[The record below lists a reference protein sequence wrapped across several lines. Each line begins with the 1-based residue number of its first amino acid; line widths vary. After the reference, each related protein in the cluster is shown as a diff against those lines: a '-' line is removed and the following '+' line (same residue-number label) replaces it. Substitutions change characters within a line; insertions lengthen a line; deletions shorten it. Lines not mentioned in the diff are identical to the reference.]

1 LLAPASQR
9 LAFNPTAYANGNGK
23 SLLICY
29 DQSRKC
35 TLSSKSFC
43 HLLLVCLAGS
53 TLNPA
58 QGNPSFAANANTFAT
73 TSQNATNNITRSL
86 WYPAPNL
93 TPAPQRLPFNPTA
106 YANEN
111 GKSLLICYDQS
122 RKCTLSSK
130 SFLSSFVHLFSG
142 VNSQPGPRES
152 FVCSQYQHLC
162 NHISKCD
169 QYHPGPVVS
178 CAESHPGST
187 ETSF

>member
-1 LLAPASQR
+1 MHCCHLNHFCHNLFICLAGAVPNLHPASWNPTNAASVSANTSQNVTN
-9 LAFNPTAYANGNGK
+9 LTPALWNPAPNPTPAPQSHAFNPTAYANG
-23 SLLICY
+23 
-29 DQSRKC
+29 
-35 TLSSKSFC
+35 
-43 HLLLVCLAGS
+43 
-53 TLNPA
+53 
-58 QGNPSFAANANTFAT
+58 
-73 TSQNATNNITRSL
+73 
-86 WYPAPNL
+86 
-93 TPAPQRLPFNPTA
+93 
-106 YANEN
+106 N

-142 VNSQPGPRES
+142 VNSQPGPSES